1 MGEGKESAANQQ
13 TKGRTHCL
21 LIDVTHPLIPS
32 PTPLPHTS
40 TTHPHHPPTPPPPLN
55 STTTTALA
63 AYEGDAAGQ
72 AWADEAGFTAAAGE
86 VGRAAARKARREL
99 EALAATVV
107 AFLDASPSWPLD
119 PAGSLGPGRGTG
131 R

>member
-1 MGEGKESAANQQ
+1 MRPINKQRDA
-13 TKGRTHCL
+13 RTACSSM
-21 LIDVTHPLIPS
+21 S
-32 PTPLPHTS
+32 PTLSSHPQPPFPTPPPHTH
-40 TTHPHHPPTPPPPLN
+40 TIPQPPPPPLN